1 MTASGKVCS
10 SSKGLCPD
18 PLLEPA
24 RRERTIKVPCRNMA
38 LCNRRQMGVAGSA
51 AGGVLAAELCAPLLL
66 LCWLCCWPDAAS
78 GQKPP
83 LSYSTRLYSWPAL
96 ANYYY
101 IQTILL
107 FRVTDSSSSGHP
119 RKPIIASEGGR
130 RAAGSAASLHVPGP
144 GLGPGPSG
152 GSPARSAG
160 SALAS
165 YRSHEELSSSAPGLG
180 VLREVLLR
188 RDWDRSTRDLYIPL
202 SPPAPGPA
210 PRATLDTPLDEDT
223 PRCKKHHSNIKCSRG
238 KEQRAAPSERD
249 QESPSR
255 FYIGDDADADRVKE
269 RPPEKEEKQCLNES
283 IRSKG
288 RPWRPP
294 GAPAPSPDE
303 LTPDEMAAPDE
314 STAVY
319 DLTVPD
325 ELIAP
330 EPEPDRSGAV
340 HHTLDSCSGMGSTRV
355 ATLSPISVVGC
366 ILTLNARRIR
376 TEARIVKEYSSIGQF
391 CGDRS
396 LCSLRALPASHCAVT
411 IARRASRPRSGHC
424 GEHALRWR
432 RMVAASDA
440 SNERALVP
448 DVVGY
453 EYLSAESPSPGEC
466 RDRCGALPA
475 AAPAAARA
483 RHASDGDILAPAPRP
498 ESGAFSESDLDL
510 ELRLALQ
517 AEEHRER
524 AVREARGA
532 DRPARDVRETA
543 I

>member
-1 MTASGKVCS
+1 MQGWSGWRGAAELDK
-10 SSKGLCPD
+10 
-18 PLLEPA
+18 
-24 RRERTIKVPCRNMA
+24 
-38 LCNRRQMGVAGSA
+38 MGVAGSA

-78 GQKPP
+78 
-83 LSYSTRLYSWPAL
+83 
-96 ANYYY
+96 
-101 IQTILL
+101 
-107 FRVTDSSSSGHP
+107 DSSSSGHP

-355 ATLSPISVVGC
+355 ATLSPISV
-366 ILTLNARRIR
+366 
-376 TEARIVKEYSSIGQF
+376 
-391 CGDRS
+391 
-396 LCSLRALPASHCAVT
+396 
-411 IARRASRPRSGHC
+411 
-424 GEHALRWR
+424 
-432 RMVAASDA
+432 
-440 SNERALVP
+440 